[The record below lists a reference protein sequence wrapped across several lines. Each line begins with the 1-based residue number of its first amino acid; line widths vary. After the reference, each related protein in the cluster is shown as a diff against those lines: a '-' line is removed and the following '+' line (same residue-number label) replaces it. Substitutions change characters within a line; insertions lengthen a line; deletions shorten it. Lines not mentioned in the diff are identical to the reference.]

1 MAFALSWEPDEIQA
15 GGFLLFDAITS
26 WNRSFTGTVSK
37 HPIDGGSNVSDHYIN
52 NNPVF
57 TMSAVISASDV
68 SLTPFA
74 LSDQDGNKP
83 LNSRAAPTGVSVT
96 SSDQSLLMKFM
107 PNVIGQFLPDT
118 LPTVVMDGESEGQPP
133 KEEKSYE
140 AGITEGLIV
149 EEEEVPTPPNT
160 RGLDSSYT
168 ENIQDILSN
177 LQSGEGYNQIT
188 GQFETLIRPVT
199 LYETD
204 NTLNLVKKLP
214 TNSNSYLVI
223 TSINFREDTESGY
236 ALYADITLEQVRF
249 ANLKKV
255 QLPSELV
262 QTPVK
267 KKVATKK
274 SLGKCDST
282 TKDTATS
289 GDTTK
294 STAVD
299 SAQDGVDPTKNVFI
313 PGITPLP

>member
-1 MAFALSWEPDEIQA
+1 MSFAISWQPSESNA
-15 GGFLLFDAITS
+15 GGFLLFDAVTS
-26 WNRSFTGTVSK
+26 WNRSFTGAVTK
-37 HPIDGGSNVSDHYIN
+37 HPIDGSNISDHYIN

-83 LNSRAAPTGVSVT
+83 LNSRAAPTRVSVT

-199 LYETD
+199 LYETG

-255 QLPSELV
+255 ALPPNLV
-262 QTPVK
+262 QAALK
-267 KKVATKK
+267 DKAASKN
-274 SLGKCDST
+274 SLGRADST
-282 TKDTATS
+282 ENDADASNQTPAQER
-289 GDTTK
+289 K
-294 STAVD
+294 STAVKAFEAGN
-299 SAQDGVDPTKNVFI
+299 SAFFRLGGT
-313 PGITPLP
+313 L

>member
-1 MAFALSWEPDEIQA
+1 MSFAISWPSDNVIT
-15 GGFLLFDAITS
+15 GGMIYFDAVVS
-26 WNRSFTGTVSK
+26 WNRSFTGSVTR
-37 HPIDGGSNVSDHYIN
+37 HPVDGGGNISDHYIN

-68 SLTPFA
+68 SLIPFA

-177 LQSGEGYNQIT
+177 LQSGEGYNQKT
-188 GQFETLIRPVT
+188 GNWETSIRPIT
-199 LYETD
+199 LYETG

-214 TNSNSYLVI
+214 ANSNSYLVI
-223 TSINFREDTESGY
+223 TSIDFREDTESGY
-236 ALYADITLEQVRF
+236 ALFADITFEQVRV

-255 QLPSELV
+255 AIPVDLV
-262 QTPVK
+262 QKPVQK
-267 KKVATKK
+267 KASPKK
-274 SLGKCDST
+274 PLGKCDST
-282 TKDTATS
+282 AKDTAT
-289 GDTTK
+289 TTDK
-294 STAVD
+294 STGSAVD
-299 SAQDGVDPTKNVFI
+299 SAQDDVDPERKAKAD
-313 PGITPLP
+313 L